1 MVETLVHLLGGQ
13 QSLIYINLA
22 KWRYYNASCY
32 NNPSQ
37 RAVNMGFSQA
47 IVLVSVCIIVLP
59 ACYAFSGLDV
69 TLACNTMT
77 PGHLAFG
84 GAQRS
89 TAPYQITTKNNNDGT
104 LDVIVNGDEFKGFLL
119 QARNAGGKRVGV
131 FTPTAK
137 DSRAIDCDYQGGA
150 IQHNN
155 GDDKRQ
161 VIVKWNPGNFQGR
174 VQFRLTVVKGY
185 TTFWTDIKSN
195 VFTI

>member
-1 MVETLVHLLGGQ
+1 
-13 QSLIYINLA
+13 
-22 KWRYYNASCY
+22 
-32 NNPSQ
+32 
-37 RAVNMGFSQA
+37 MGFSQA

-119 QARNAGGKRVGV
+119 QARNAGGKRVGSS
-131 FTPTAK
+131 PQQQ
-137 DSRAIDCDYQGGA
+137 R
-150 IQHNN
+150 IQE
-155 GDDKRQ
+155 Q
-161 VIVKWNPGNFQGR
+161 
-174 VQFRLTVVKGY
+174 LTVTIRGVLSNI
-185 TTFWTDIKSN
+185 TTETTSGKSS
-195 VFTI
+195 